1 MRSKLVDLDVV
12 VDEPNGDAMLA
23 TRVVR
28 ELSGHF
34 FVPDYQRGY
43 RWGRPEVERLLDDV
57 AAARGKDYFLQP
69 IVVKRIQ
76 DGKWELIDGQQRLT
90 TLFLILQ
97 YIHRNGLPKAQ
108 PRYSLE
114 YQTRPASQVYLCELN
129 EEDRES
135 PRVLMHPSLLE
146 RMGHDH
152 AYEIRR
158 SDQGQSGPVG
168 RWTTAPS
175 TPVSGRPSRRYRVGW
190 E

>member
-1 MRSKLVDLDVV
+1 M

-28 ELSGHF
+28 ELDGHF

-57 AAARGKDYFLQP
+57 AGARGKDYFLQP

-97 YIHRNGLPKAQ
+97 YIHRNGLPKGH
-108 PRYSLE
+108 PVTLWN
-114 YQTRPASQVYLCELN
+114 TRPDPPA
-129 EEDRES
+129 
-135 PRVLMHPSLLE
+135 
-146 RMGHDH
+146 
-152 AYEIRR
+152 R
-158 SDQGQSGPVG
+158 SIS
-168 RWTTAPS
+168 
-175 TPVSGRPSRRYRVGW
+175 VS
-190 E
+190 

>member
-135 PRVLMHPSLLE
+135 LRV
-146 RMGHDH
+146 
-152 AYEIRR
+152 
-158 SDQGQSGPVG
+158 
-168 RWTTAPS
+168 
-175 TPVSGRPSRRYRVGW
+175 
-190 E
+190 